1 MLTNELARA
10 VRPFAAL
17 PPEAIKIELEDATRP
32 CTPDACYLP
41 ERRGEMGASA
51 HQPGVATAGKTAARR
66 PPLRTSPRR
75 PPRRRPH
82 SLAALRTSW
91 PLCFETRAVWAIT
104 FWGDRSPTP
113 DPLALVILTVWNL
126 LVLWTAW
133 LPERNR
139 GMDSGTFNRSAERKY
154 SAGWTAVPI
163 CDIGAAERA

>member
-17 PPEAIKIELEDATRP
+17 QPEAIKIELEDATRP

-75 PPRRRPH
+75 PPRRRPTPSRPCARLGRCASRRGRCGQSRSGETVH
-82 SLAALRTSW
+82 RPQTPW
-91 PLCFETRAVWAIT
+91 PWSF
-104 FWGDRSPTP
+104 SPCG
-113 DPLALVILTVWNL
+113 ISSF
-126 LVLWTAW
+126 
-133 LPERNR
+133 
-139 GMDSGTFNRSAERKY
+139 SGLHGCPSATG
-154 SAGWTAVPI
+154 GWTAGRL
-163 CDIGAAERA
+163 IGVLNGNIRPGGLRCRFAI

>member
-17 PPEAIKIELEDATRP
+17 PPEALKIELEDATRP

-51 HQPGVATAGKTAARR
+51 HQPGFATAGKTAARR

-75 PPRRRPH
+75 PPRRRPTP
-82 SLAALRTSW
+82 SRPCARLGRCASRRGRCGQSRSG
-91 PLCFETRAVWAIT
+91 ETVP
-104 FWGDRSPTP
+104 PTP